1 MNTPVPQTLGAMLRS
16 SLWAQSLTPAELERV
31 EGETQVRHVPAG
43 GFVCRKGEKVAHWI
57 GVVDGLVKMTN
68 LSADGKPTT
77 LTGVGVGG
85 WFGEGSL
92 LKYPENRLY
101 DVIAV
106 RESRAAYMPRSV
118 FNRLLDTNI
127 GFNRF
132 LLKQINARL
141 GQFIAVIENDRL
153 LEPDAR
159 VARALAQLFNPLLY
173 PGTATLLQ
181 LSQEEIG
188 LLSGVSRQRANQA
201 LQVLEK
207 AGLLKVEY
215 GGVRVLD
222 VDGLKKFG

>member
-1 MNTPVPQTLGAMLRS
+1 MPALLSVLQATPWGKTLSAAELGA
-16 SLWAQSLTPAELERV
+16 AA
-31 EGETQVRHVPAG
+31 GEVSEKRIATG
-43 GFVCRKGEKVAHWI
+43 GYLCRKGEPVESWI
-57 GVVDGLVKMTN
+57 GVIEGLVKM
-68 LSADGKPTT
+68 SSISPAGKPVTF
-77 LTGVGVGG
+77 TGVATGG

-92 LKYPENRLY
+92 LKYPEQRLY
-101 DVIAV
+101 DVVAM
-106 RESRAAYMPRSV
+106 RESRVAYMTRAA
-118 FNRLLDTNI
+118 FMRLIDHSI
-127 GFNRF
+127 AFNRF
-132 LLKQINARL
+132 LLRQLNERL
-141 GQFIAVIENDRL
+141 GQFIATVENDRL

-173 PGTATLLQ
+173 PGTTAQLQ

-222 VDGLKKFG
+222 VEGLKRFG

>member
-1 MNTPVPQTLGAMLRS
+1 MS
-16 SLWAQSLTPAELERV
+16 SLSAALQTSVWGQALTDVELAAVAAETLV
-31 EGETQVRHVPAG
+31 KVIAPGAY
-43 GFVCRKGEKVAHWI
+43 VCRKGAPVDAWI
-57 GVVDGLVKMTN
+57 GVLDGLVKMSS
-68 LSADGKPTT
+68 LSPEGKSITF
-77 LTGVGVGG
+77 TGVPAGG

-106 RESRAAYMPRSV
+106 RESRVAFVPRST

-127 GFNRF
+127 AFNRF
-132 LLKQINARL
+132 LLKQLNERL
-141 GQFIAVIENDRL
+141 GQFIAVIETDRL

-159 VARALAQLFNPLLY
+159 VARSLAQLFNPLLY
-173 PGTATLLQ
+173 PGTAAFLQ

-215 GGVRVLD
+215 GGVRVLE
-222 VDGLKKFG
+222 VEGLKRFG